1 MGKIILLD
9 DALSNKIAAGE
20 VVERPASV
28 VKELV
33 ENSIDAGSTIIEI
46 DVEEAGLAKI
56 RIIDNGAGIEE
67 EDVLI
72 AFERHAT
79 SKIKDENDLFR
90 IRTLGFRGEA
100 LPSIASVSRLEIK
113 TSTGEGAGTR
123 VIIEGGHLITNEKAP
138 SRKGTDI
145 TINDLFYNTP
155 ARLKYMKTI
164 HTELGNI
171 TDLVNRLALAHPE
184 ISFRLIHNGRQLLQ
198 TTGSGDARQVLAAIY
213 GMNIV
218 KKMVPI
224 TGSSLDFTINGY
236 VALPEI
242 TRASRNYIS
251 TMINGRFIK
260 NYSLV
265 KAIQEG
271 YHTLLPIGRYP
282 IVMINVQMD
291 PILVDVNVH
300 PSKLEVR
307 LSKEQELNR
316 LVSSIIK
323 ETFKSQQLIPSGYT
337 PPKIERPKSEQ
348 TFLELDHL
356 PLDRESGI
364 TTNQSTGSG
373 QSPAEKTNPFTQSAA
388 QAPVSKSDGGFSPQV
403 AEAFANLVMM
413 NKEGAKASSVV
424 TKNEQQD
431 PMYFDTEE
439 FDDGQTAAQH
449 RPHME
454 KQSMV
459 KQQALPEQEQQVDN
473 ERTEFEDNPLDE
485 MDELSED
492 EHMIDSFPNPAIEAQ
507 AEDEQVEQQPASRVP
522 PLYPIGQM
530 HGTYIMAQ
538 NDKGLYLI
546 DQHAAQER
554 IKYEYFKDKVGQVES
569 QLQELLV
576 PLTFD
581 YSLDEALK
589 IEEHKHELEKVGI
602 FLEEFGINSY
612 IVRAHPVWFP
622 KGEEKQIIEDM
633 IEQLLLMKKVDIKKL
648 REEAA
653 IMMSCKA
660 SIKAN
665 RHLRNDEI
673 QALLDK
679 LRATTDPFTCPH
691 GRPIIIHFST
701 YELEKMFKRV
711 M

>member
-46 DVEEAGLAKI
+46 DIEEAGLAKI

-72 AFERHAT
+72 AFQRHAT

-100 LPSIASVSRLEIK
+100 LPSIASVSRLELK
-113 TSTGEGAGTR
+113 TSTGVEAGTR
-123 VIIEGGHLITNEKAP
+123 AVIEGGKVDAFEKSA

-145 TINDLFYNTP
+145 TITDLFFNTP
-155 ARLKYMKTI
+155 ARLKYMKSI

-184 ISFRLIHNGRQLLQ
+184 VSFRLTHNDRQLLQ
-198 TTGSGDARQVLAAIY
+198 TSGNGDVRQVLAAIY

-218 KKMVPI
+218 KNMIPVSG
-224 TGSSLDFTINGY
+224 TSLDFTINGFISM
-236 VALPEI
+236 PEI

-271 YHTLLPIGRYP
+271 YHTLLPIGRFP
-282 IVMINVQMD
+282 IALFDIQMD

-316 LVSSIIK
+316 LVSSMIK
-323 ETFKSQQLIPSGYT
+323 EAFKTKELIPAGFLT
-337 PPKIERPKSEQ
+337 QKIERAKTEQ
-348 TFLELDHL
+348 TFMELDHL
-356 PLDRESGI
+356 PEERVNSSLSAAAPNIPGTVEKPWISLKENGGNADYSHRRDCSEL
-364 TTNQSTGSG
+364 NQNHFAEEEHSEEAGRMSAFDVDPISDKMDSVNGTFQPSVTGSRNLIES
-373 QSPAEKTNPFTQSAA
+373 QLEEENLA
-388 QAPVSKSDGGFSPQV
+388 QDTPQQ
-403 AEAFANLVMM
+403 
-413 NKEGAKASSVV
+413 EGL
-424 TKNEQQD
+424 
-431 PMYFDTEE
+431 
-439 FDDGQTAAQH
+439 
-449 RPHME
+449 R
-454 KQSMV
+454 
-459 KQQALPEQEQQVDN
+459 
-473 ERTEFEDNPLDE
+473 
-485 MDELSED
+485 
-492 EHMIDSFPNPAIEAQ
+492 I
-507 AEDEQVEQQPASRVP
+507 P

-530 HGTYIMAQ
+530 HGTYILAQ
-538 NDKGLYLI
+538 NDRGLYLI

-554 IKYEYFKDKVGQVES
+554 IKYEYFKEKVGEVASE
-569 QLQELLV
+569 LQELLV
-576 PLTFD
+576 PITFE

-589 IEEHKHELEKVGI
+589 IDEYKHELEIVGV

-612 IVRAHPVWFP
+612 IVRSHPQWFP
-622 KGEEKQIIEDM
+622 IGEEKEIIEDM
-633 IEQLLLMKKVDIKKL
+633 IEQLLSMKKVDIKKL

-679 LRATTDPFTCPH
+679 LRLTTDPFTCPH
-691 GRPIIIHFST
+691 GRPIIIHYST